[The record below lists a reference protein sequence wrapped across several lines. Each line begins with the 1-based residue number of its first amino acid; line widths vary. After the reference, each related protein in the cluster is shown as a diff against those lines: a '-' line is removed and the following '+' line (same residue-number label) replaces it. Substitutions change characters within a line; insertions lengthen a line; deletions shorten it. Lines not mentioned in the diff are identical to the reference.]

1 MTSLSYTSTFINPSS
16 LYSNGAQSF
25 TQALFK
31 YASWMQETNHLC
43 QTASRVCYAW
53 MYMCTSN
60 KLEGLRNTCTL
71 RTLNIVT
78 YIGYHT
84 FKWGS
89 DAIFWNVVLKSSGL
103 SVWKLT
109 LRCSDS
115 DTKDPKVLSS
125 VRLKSSMSSLLWIST
140 GLHSDNFLKFSH
152 IGDSIIVSR
161 RLNRFF
167 DLVNVRVS
175 MLFCLSPAKI
185 PTH

>member
-1 MTSLSYTSTFINPSS
+1 MTWLSYTSTFINPSS
-16 LYSNGAQSF
+16 LYSNGAQCF

-31 YASWMQETNHLC
+31 YVSWMQETNHLC
-43 QTASRVCYAW
+43 RTASKVCYAW

-60 KLEGLRNTCTL
+60 QLEGLRNTSTL
-71 RTLNIVT
+71 RTPNIVI

-89 DAIFWNVVLKSSGL
+89 DAIFWNVVLNSSGL

-109 LRCSDS
+109 LRSCDS

-125 VRLKSSMSSLLWIST
+125 VRLKSSMSSLLWISAV
-140 GLHSDNFLKFSH
+140 LQSDKFLKFSH
-152 IGDSIIVSR
+152 TGDSIIVSR

-175 MLFCLSPAKI
+175 MLFCLNPAKI
-185 PTH
+185 PIH

>member
-16 LYSNGAQSF
+16 LYSNGAQPF

-31 YASWMQETNHLC
+31 YVSWMQETNHSC
-43 QTASRVCYAW
+43 RTASRVCYVW

-60 KLEGLRNTCTL
+60 QLEGLRKTCTL

-84 FKWGS
+84 FKWDS
-89 DAIFWNVVLKSSGL
+89 DAIFWNVVLNSSGL
-103 SVWKLT
+103 LVWKLT
-109 LRCSDS
+109 LRSSDS

-125 VRLKSSMSSLLWIST
+125 VRLKSSMSSLLWISAV
-140 GLHSDNFLKFSH
+140 LHSDNFLKFSH

>member
-16 LYSNGAQSF
+16 LYSNRAQSF

-43 QTASRVCYAW
+43 WTPSRICYAW
-53 MYMCTSN
+53 MYMGTSN
-60 KLEGLRNTCTL
+60 QLEWLRNTCTL
-71 RTLNIVT
+71 RTLNIVI

-84 FKWGS
+84 FTWGS
-89 DAIFWNVVLKSSGL
+89 DAIFWNVVLNSSGL
-103 SVWKLT
+103 LVWKSI
-109 LRCSDS
+109 LRSSDS
-115 DTKDPKVLSS
+115 DTRDPKVLSS
-125 VRLKSSMSSLLWIST
+125 VRLKSSMSSLLWISAV
-140 GLHSDNFLKFSH
+140 LHSDNFLKFSH

-185 PTH
+185 STH